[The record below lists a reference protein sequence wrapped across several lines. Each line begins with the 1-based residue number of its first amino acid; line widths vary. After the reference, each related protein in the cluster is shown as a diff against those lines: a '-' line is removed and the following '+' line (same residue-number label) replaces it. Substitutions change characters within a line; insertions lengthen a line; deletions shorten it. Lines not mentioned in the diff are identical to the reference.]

1 MLIFPILLLVLS
13 LLSFLRY
20 RYGDGGGCLPVL
32 CCSVVIGVSVS
43 LCGME
48 GCSTTED
55 SSEDTASL
63 LQAIPALETQ
73 THSLCYKEAQ
83 ANSLCYKRANCLL
96 RRQSMNNSADF
107 SYYDAAAKAIAW
119 SNDGKNGILLA
130 TGSEHT
136 LIVWNPKTAERLY
149 VDLDNE
155 APLSCLAFSNSGL
168 LASAAGREIKIRK
181 TGGTWDEFIRIQ
193 ETSNVT
199 AIDFCCYHEM
209 NTCKRPLLA
218 YGTADGS
225 VTVVDI
231 NSRNEVKT
239 TAQSQSQKINSVKWM
254 GFPPSLVAAADG
266 KVIELELDGD
276 KLQKTRERK
285 AVKARKSSTLLAV
298 PYQPHS
304 ANDENAGVPCPSIL
318 KNDNKI
324 GLFKNCRMD
333 SISIGRSF
341 LTVAK
346 RKIEYALADEGP
358 IARNETLYAIEALSW
373 IGDSP
378 LNFATGHYQDIVLWS
393 IKIRHRAELLN
404 QLTNWL
410 KPGTIASVEIESVA
424 SIEAHRDTVT
434 AIAYPPIRRSWEHSA
449 KNRWLMA
456 SASEDE
462 TVKLWDISSIQES
475 RSDYEMRR
483 FSACV
488 GITACVEIGA
498 FNGVSRHDISIRPKD
513 LLKKTFRGL
522 AARRIKQP

>member
-1 MLIFPILLLVLS
+1 
-13 LLSFLRY
+13 
-20 RYGDGGGCLPVL
+20 
-32 CCSVVIGVSVS
+32 
-43 LCGME
+43 
-48 GCSTTED
+48 
-55 SSEDTASL
+55 
-63 LQAIPALETQ
+63 
-73 THSLCYKEAQ
+73 
-83 ANSLCYKRANCLL
+83 
-96 RRQSMNNSADF
+96 MNNSADF

-130 TGSEHT
+130 TGSAHT
-136 LIVWNPKTAERLY
+136 LIVWKPTYQRLY
-149 VDLDNE
+149 VDLDND

-181 TGGTWDEFIRIQ
+181 TGGTWDEILRIQ

-239 TAQSQSQKINSVKWM
+239 TAQSKINSVKWF
-254 GFPPSLVAAADG
+254 GFPHTSLVAAADG
-266 KVIELELDGD
+266 TVIELELDGD

-318 KNDNKI
+318 KNDHKV

-341 LTVAK
+341 LAVAK

-358 IARNETLYAIEALSW
+358 IATAESGENIEALSW

-378 LNFATGHYQDIVLWS
+378 LNFATGHRGEIVLWS

-404 QLTNWL
+404 QLINWL
-410 KPGTIASVEIESVA
+410 KPDTISSVEIESVA